1 MTGTTRDRL
10 AIRVAEVMAE
20 VAAAVDDGDLT
31 NAAARDCQRL
41 WANLSAALDGFNRP
55 VGDGPWSDGGPTG
68 ADLAGE
74 VRHDIG

>member
-31 NAAARDCQRL
+31 NAAGRDCQRL
-41 WANLSAALDGFNRP
+41 WAALSVALDGFNRP
-55 VGDGPWSDGGPTG
+55 SVADPWSDAGPTG